1 MGNGSFLPPSKWDDF
16 FKCGYP
22 GKIMNHEMEGSLLSE
37 KAYVLMDVEQMNSS
51 RLPGVKPAMEKR
63 SIHPTCGCHWKW
75 GDKPLPVRIYHSNLQ
90 LVVSPWNF
98 WLVMCVWPK
107 GHILWFQWEFWAEK
121 STTCEHW
128 KSFGRKFM
136 IPMVPSITTCLGVF
150 LQSVFWGLHSKS
162 FLCHQCELWGN
173 HARNSEDCY
182 LESILGRRFL
192 DADGCSYQC
201 GDPHQNGISQD
212 INIVN
217 SLKWGSL
224 PIHQTSEKK
233 YYQLSIVKKG
243 DLRDWW
249 FMVVHRPAT
258 WLY

>member
-37 KAYVLMDVEQMNSS
+37 DANVLMDVEQMNSS

-63 SIHPTCGCHWKW
+63 FIHPTYGCHWKW

-128 KSFGRKFM
+128 KSLGRIFM
-136 IPMVPSITTCLGVF
+136 IPMVPSITTCLACFFKPCFGG
-150 LQSVFWGLHSKS
+150 SI
-162 FLCHQCELWGN
+162 
-173 HARNSEDCY
+173 RNRFDVINASSEEIM
-182 LESILGRRFL
+182 LEI
-192 DADGCSYQC
+192 QK
-201 GDPHQNGISQD
+201 I
-212 INIVN
+212 
-217 SLKWGSL
+217 
-224 PIHQTSEKK
+224 
-233 YYQLSIVKKG
+233 
-243 DLRDWW
+243 
-249 FMVVHRPAT
+249 AT
-258 WLY
+258 WNQFWEGGFLTLMDVPIRVEIPIKMGYHRISTLSV